1 MQPRFFSFLRFLLK
15 FFSFS
20 RISSL
25 SKVTPRNNRAE
36 TRNKAKDELRRVIY
50 ASDKG
55 FVRKWEKRWVLLKDS
70 SISIYKWVPVSSSSV
85 VAPKIVTP
93 KMPNEESEN
102 NDETMQSAMSIENS
116 NEENIRAMRD
126 IDEEDSNAAVDF
138 SDAGVF
144 DSDSQTFDRI
154 DYKNG
159 TTTTGAIDFSG
170 MRSREAD
177 KGQEDLT
184 EDEDKNDVFQLG

>member
-1 MQPRFFSFLRFLLK
+1 MQT
-15 FFSFS
+15 S

-50 ASDKG
+50 STDKC

-85 VAPKIVTP
+85 VAPKIVAP
-93 KMPNEESEN
+93 KIPNGECEN
-102 NDETMQSAMSIENS
+102 NDETMQSAMSIENNS
-116 NEENIRAMRD
+116 NEETNLRALRD

-154 DYKNG
+154 DYKNASSA
-159 TTTTGAIDFSG
+159 TTGAIDFSG

-177 KGQEDLT
+177 KGQASLT
-184 EDEDKNDVFQLG
+184 EDEDKNEPGVFQLG

>member
-1 MQPRFFSFLRFLLK
+1 MQP
-15 FFSFS
+15 S

-55 FVRKWEKRWVLLKDS
+55 FVRKC
-70 SISIYKWVPVSSSSV
+70 SV

-184 EDEDKNDVFQLG
+184 EDEDKNEFVLI

>member
-1 MQPRFFSFLRFLLK
+1 MQT
-15 FFSFS
+15 S

-50 ASDKG
+50 STDKC

-85 VAPKIVTP
+85 VAPKIVAP
-93 KMPNEESEN
+93 KIPNGECEN
-102 NDETMQSAMSIENS
+102 NDETMQNL
-116 NEENIRAMRD
+116 RALRD

-154 DYKNG
+154 DYKNASS
-159 TTTTGAIDFSG
+159 TTTGAIDFSG

-177 KGQEDLT
+177 KEQASLT
-184 EDEDKNDVFQLG
+184 EDEDKNEPGVFQLG